1 MKKEGKR
8 KTHPKE
14 ELGITL
20 VALVITVIV
29 LLILAGAAINMA
41 INSEGLFGKANE
53 AVEEWNSAVAEEE
66 SQLESLIEKAN
77 SIGGTGGNTN
87 VPIPEGYTKSQIT
100 TEDSVEEGLVIY
112 EIPEGATV
120 SWQEDEADGT
130 NESTITIGGSTTNLQ
145 ETVNQY
151 VWIPVEI
158 NSMVMCESNN
168 KLPEGEG
175 NKTCNLVYDAAKNE
189 LKCTNEAHA
198 ATATNLVGR
207 LYTSSIT
214 YETDSEGNKIYKYE
228 MDFTK
233 RHQKY
238 NANSGHRE
246 PDDVPDT
253 SNGDASSEG
262 IAGIKEILGNDTA
275 SSYADIEEEWNNL
288 LKSEFTAMAKSV
300 ARYGGFYISRYEIG
314 RETVEEVEV
323 ATSKKGQ
330 PVLTAAISNGA
341 GNWYGLYKT
350 IKNSGTN
357 KQMIWGCQ
365 YDQVIKFLKE
375 KGEDPETGHNYISI
389 TRALSGQ
396 NEQDCMRN
404 IYDLEGNYVE
414 WTAEEDASIFRVPR
428 GNYYGSALSGRFY
441 PASDRGG
448 SYPTNSYDNFSSRST
463 LYM

>member
-1 MKKEGKR
+1 MD
-8 KTHPKE
+8 
-14 ELGITL
+14 
-20 VALVITVIV
+20 
-29 LLILAGAAINMA
+29 
-41 INSEGLFGKANE
+41 F
-53 AVEEWNSAVAEEE
+53 
-66 SQLESLIEKAN
+66 
-77 SIGGTGGNTN
+77 
-87 VPIPEGYTKSQIT
+87 
-100 TEDSVEEGLVIY
+100 
-112 EIPEGATV
+112 
-120 SWQEDEADGT
+120 
-130 NESTITIGGSTTNLQ
+130 
-145 ETVNQY
+145 
-151 VWIPVEI
+151 
-158 NSMVMCESNN
+158 
-168 KLPEGEG
+168 
-175 NKTCNLVYDAAKNE
+175 NKTDQTYD
-189 LKCTNEAHA
+189 
-198 ATATNLVGR
+198 
-207 LYTSSIT
+207 
-214 YETDSEGNKIYKYE
+214 
-228 MDFTK
+228 
-233 RHQKY
+233 
-238 NANSGHRE
+238 ANSGNRE
-246 PDDVPDT
+246 PAVVT
-253 SNGDASSEG
+253 
-262 IAGIKEILGNDTA
+262 GNDTGDGTSYDG
-275 SSYADIEEEWNNL
+275 SSSNL
-288 LKSEFTAMAKSV
+288 EKAGMPEGSTAQQFLTQLQSDFTVMAKSV